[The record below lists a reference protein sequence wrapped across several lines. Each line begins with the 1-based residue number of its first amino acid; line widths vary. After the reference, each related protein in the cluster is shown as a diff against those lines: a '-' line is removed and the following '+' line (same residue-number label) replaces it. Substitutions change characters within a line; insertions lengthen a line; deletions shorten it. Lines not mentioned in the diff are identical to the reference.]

1 MTTILLTIT
10 ILALALAAW
19 VVLSK
24 LKSDEASLPSFSNV
38 AEGTHEGSLSKKAD
52 AIQSTRFL
60 MVKIG
65 SDADHIAVCGVG
77 DRPLGLATDEAE
89 AIEDSVNVNL
99 LSPSANTQKAVAS
112 EAIAVGESVFTAASG
127 KVQNEP
133 AAAGTYYLVGRAL
146 TAAGADGEVI
156 EIEPQAPTRTV
167 VIATLG
173 NTNAEIGG
181 LTIGATYS
189 QTEVQALRDKSE
201 ELADDVRA
209 LASALSEP
217 SLVKVL

>member
-1 MTTILLTIT
+1 MTILLTI
-10 ILALALAAW
+10 IIAVLALAAW
-19 VVLSK
+19 AVLQK
-24 LKSDEASLPSFSNV
+24 TRNDASLPRFSNV

-52 AIQSTRFL
+52 AVISTRFL

-65 SDADHIAVCGVG
+65 SDADHIAVCGAG
-77 DRPLGLATDEAE
+77 DRPLGVATDEAE

-99 LSPSANTQKAVAS
+99 LGPSANTQKAVAS
-112 EAIAVGESVFTAASG
+112 EAIAVGESVFTAALG

-133 AAAGTYYLVGRAL
+133 ASAGTYFLVGRAL

-173 NTNAEIGG
+173 NTDAEIGG
-181 LTIGATYS
+181 LTISASYS

-209 LASALSEP
+209 LAAALSEP

>member
-1 MTTILLTIT
+1 MTTIHLTIMLT
-10 ILALALAAW
+10 VLALAAW
-19 VVLSK
+19 AI
-24 LKSDEASLPSFSNV
+24 LKIKQGASIPHFSNV
-38 AEGTHEGSLSKKAD
+38 AEGTHEGSLTKKAD
-52 AIQSTRFL
+52 AVISTRFL

-77 DRPLGLATDEAE
+77 DRPLGIATDEAE
-89 AIEDSVNVNL
+89 GAEDLVNVNL
-99 LSPSANTQKAVAS
+99 LSPSASTQKAVAS
-112 EAIAVGESVFTAASG
+112 EAIAVGATVFTAASG

-133 AAAGTYYLVGRAL
+133 VAAGTYYLAGRAL

-156 EIEPQAPTRTV
+156 EIEPQAPIRTV

-173 NTNAEIGG
+173 NVNAEIGA
-181 LTIGATYS
+181 LTIGASYN

-209 LASALSEP
+209 LAAALSEP